1 MNYHILYYLL
11 LFIHKGIKMKDIV
24 LTNLEDNIL
33 SLLALGAKQKDIIKG
48 LEITRWKYLK
58 TIKNIQ
64 QKLKTDTLV
73 ETVVKAVKL
82 KYIAV

>member
-1 MNYHILYYLL
+1 ME
-11 LFIHKGIKMKDIV
+11 DIV

-48 LEITRWKYLK
+48 LEITRWKYSQ